1 MTKANSHTEWG
12 TLKEVVVG
20 TAEHARIPEVKGHDI
35 HCVDYADRDTVED
48 LPWGSYP
55 DDMLRETQEDLDN
68 FAKQLTDLGIVVHRP
83 EPSATHNIVKTPDW
97 QSDGYYY
104 YCPRDSVLIV
114 GNTII
119 ETPMALRSRYFETF
133 SLRHVLNRHSEA
145 GSPHISAPKPQL
157 LDELYDRTD
166 LDKPTLLNTEPC
178 FDAANVIRC
187 GRDIFYLVSNSG
199 NHRGAEWLQTF
210 LGPDYRVHIMD
221 DIYAYVHVD
230 TSILPLAPGKVLLNP
245 DRVNPDNLPDYFKS
259 WHKIWAPEPTVTPCL
274 ADWAPGSPW
283 IGMNVLSLSPTLVAV
298 EERQTQLINVL
309 ETHGFDVLPVKLRHC
324 RTLSGGPHCVTLDTV
339 RDDEYGDYS

>member
-1 MTKANSHTEWG
+1 MIKANSHTEWG
-12 TLKEVVVG
+12 TLREVVVG
-20 TAEHARIPEVKGHDI
+20 TAEHARIPDIKGHDI
-35 HCVDYADRDTVED
+35 HCVDYADRDTVKD

-55 DDMLRETQEDLDN
+55 ADMLSETQADLDA

-83 EPSATHNIVKTPDW
+83 EPTSTHNIVKTPDW

-187 GRDIFYLVSNSG
+187 G
-199 NHRGAEWLQTF
+199 E
-210 LGPDYRVHIMD
+210 
-221 DIYAYVHVD
+221 IY
-230 TSILPLAPGKVLLNP
+230 SI
-245 DRVNPDNLPDYFKS
+245 
-259 WHKIWAPEPTVTPCL
+259 W
-274 ADWAPGSPW
+274 
-283 IGMNVLSLSPTLVAV
+283 
-298 EERQTQLINVL
+298 
-309 ETHGFDVLPVKLRHC
+309 
-324 RTLSGGPHCVTLDTV
+324 
-339 RDDEYGDYS
+339 